1 MPPNVTA
8 AQFVPPDENMIGG
21 PWALCVFA
29 QGNGFVDRAIPLSA
43 TVGDVLVEAI
53 YQSPAGD
60 GFIGFLAS
68 VPADGA
74 VLSIGYDEL
83 VPTSV
88 VYQSGGGT

>member
-8 AQFVPPDENMIGG
+8 AQFLPPDDNMIGG
-21 PWALCVFA
+21 PWALYMSA
-29 QGNGFVDRAIPLSA
+29 QGDGFVERAIPLSA
-43 TVGDVLVEAI
+43 TVGDVPVEAI

-60 GFIGFLAS
+60 GFMGFLAS

-83 VPTSV
+83 VPTAV
-88 VYQSGGGT
+88 VYHASGGP